1 MIIELKEEELAPIKR
16 SHTYAIVA
24 ITKHGVELARKL
36 HTVFSNSDLYYMSK
50 FEKGDEEHR
59 QIQLFR
65 EVSVCCYPLYSRNI
79 KESF

>member
-50 FEKGDEEHR
+50 FEKGDE
-59 QIQLFR
+59 
-65 EVSVCCYPLYSRNI
+65 
-79 KESF
+79 